1 MGEPPADDSARM
13 TFAEHLDEL
22 RRRLGRGL
30 LVLVVLFLVGWFA
43 FADQLEALFIQPH
56 ERARDALAAYDPP
69 VEVGPLVVHGPLEPV
84 FYTIK
89 VSLVAALLV
98 GFPYLLYQV
107 WAFIGAGLYP
117 NEKRTVL
124 SFLPWS
130 ILAAF
135 AGIAFGYLFFY
146 PTILEYLYS
155 GLGTQF
161 EPGYRL
167 QYYFS
172 LFLLFTAA
180 LALIFQLPLLLMGLG
195 AVGLVDAAF
204 LRKYRRHFIL
214 GAFILGAMLTP
225 PEPFSQVLMA
235 APTVLLFEL
244 GVLLVAMKGRPKRS
258 APAADDA
265 GAGDTEVGGKVREE
279 RGDGEGGEA

>member
-1 MGEPPADDSARM
+1 MGEQDQGADASTM

-22 RRRLGRGL
+22 RKRLFRGL
-30 LVLVVLFLVGWFA
+30 LVLAVLFLVGWFG
-43 FADQLEALFIQPH
+43 FGDQLEALFVRPH
-56 ERARDALAAYDPP
+56 EQARAALEAYDPP
-69 VEVGPLVVHGPLEPV
+69 VEVGPLVVHGPLEPI

-98 GFPYLLYQV
+98 GFPYLLYQM
-107 WAFIGAGLYP
+107 WAFVATGLYKK
-117 NEKRTVL
+117 ERRTVL

-130 ILAAF
+130 VIAALG
-135 AGIAFGYLFFY
+135 GIAFGYLYFY

-155 GLGTQF
+155 ARGEQF
-161 EPGYRL
+161 EAGYRL

-172 LFLLFTAA
+172 LFLMFTAA

-214 GAFILGAMLTP
+214 AAFILGAMLTP
-225 PEPFSQVLMA
+225 PEPFSQILMA
-235 APTVLLFEL
+235 APTVLLYEL
-244 GVLLVAMKGRPKRS
+244 GVLLVAARGRKQRKAETP
-258 APAADDA
+258 
-265 GAGDTEVGGKVREE
+265 
-279 RGDGEGGEA
+279 